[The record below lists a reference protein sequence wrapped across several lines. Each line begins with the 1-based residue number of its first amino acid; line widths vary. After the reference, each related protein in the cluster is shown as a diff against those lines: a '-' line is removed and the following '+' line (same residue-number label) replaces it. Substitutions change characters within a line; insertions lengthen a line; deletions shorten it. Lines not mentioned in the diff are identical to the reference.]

1 MPSPPSPLVPA
12 PSAAL
17 PITKSANTE
26 QAILDAL
33 SRLGPGAG
41 GARALLEAPA
51 AGPGTVSD
59 AAGARLADR
68 HATVSGDV
76 VVTAVRRLAAAPAMY
91 APMPDGLD
99 RRLVG
104 ALATRGIRELYTHQA
119 ETMAHALAGRST
131 VVVTPTASGKTLCY
145 NGPVLDAIL
154 ADPST
159 RALYL
164 YPTKALAQDQ
174 LAELHGLVELIQAQA
189 SEGDEGGSTRE
200 GPAIGVF
207 TYDGDTP
214 QDARRAIRTRAH
226 IVLSNPDMLHAGIL
240 PHHPR
245 WAKLFENL
253 RFVVIDEL
261 HAYRGVFGSHLA
273 NILRRLRRVCRH
285 YGSNPVFVCTSAT
298 IANPVDLAERLT
310 ETPMAL
316 VDRSGAPRAEKFF
329 AFVNPPVV
337 NSQLG
342 IRRSY
347 LAETRRITLEFLR
360 RHLQAIVF
368 AQSRLATEILTTYLK
383 EDCQGPPGAPE
394 MVRGYR
400 GGYLPLR
407 RREIERGLRE
417 GSVRAVVSTSALELG
432 IDIGALDASI
442 MAGYP
447 GTIAATWQRAGRAG
461 RRAGRSAAVLVASS
475 APLDQFMIRHPD
487 YFFGASPEQALVNP
501 DNLQILLDHIKCAAF
516 ELPFRSDERFG
527 QEDLAAV
534 LGLLGEEGFVHEA
547 DGQWNWTHESYP
559 ADAVSLR
566 SVSSD
571 NVVVIDVTV
580 DPQVIAET
588 DFTSAPSMLHEKAIY
603 ILEGQ
608 LFHVERFDFDHRKAY
623 VKRVDCDYYTDAI
636 KYSKVTILDER
647 SGDAAAEADE
657 SAPASA
663 EASAQAA
670 RIPGAHGE
678 VHVVARVIG
687 FKKIR
692 FYTNENVGSGELDLP
707 EQQMHTTS
715 YWLTVPTTLLASL
728 PYDSEAKRDGVSGMA
743 QAMRTVAQL
752 LLMCDRNDLGVSVNA
767 DGDAPIGA
775 GGADASALVRE
786 AGPRGARASAEAP
799 RIFIYDNYPGGIG
812 FSAPLY
818 DVQDRL
824 LEASADLIASCECER
839 GCPSC
844 VGPIGEI
851 GPHGKRVALDL
862 LERVTG
868 RAASAKAT
876 AGQVDEGEVP
886 F

>member
-1 MPSPPSPLVPA
+1 
-12 PSAAL
+12 
-17 PITKSANTE
+17 
-26 QAILDAL
+26 
-33 SRLGPGAG
+33 
-41 GARALLEAPA
+41 
-51 AGPGTVSD
+51 
-59 AAGARLADR
+59 
-68 HATVSGDV
+68 
-76 VVTAVRRLAAAPAMY
+76 
-91 APMPDGLD
+91 
-99 RRLVG
+99 
-104 ALATRGIRELYTHQA
+104 
-119 ETMAHALAGRST
+119 
-131 VVVTPTASGKTLCY
+131 
-145 NGPVLDAIL
+145 
-154 ADPST
+154 
-159 RALYL
+159 
-164 YPTKALAQDQ
+164 
-174 LAELHGLVELIQAQA
+174 
-189 SEGDEGGSTRE
+189 
-200 GPAIGVF
+200 
-207 TYDGDTP
+207 
-214 QDARRAIRTRAH
+214 
-226 IVLSNPDMLHAGIL
+226 MLHAGIL

-273 NILRRLRRVCRH
+273 NILRRLQRVCRH
-285 YGSNPVFVCTSAT
+285 YGSSPVFVCTSAT
-298 IANPVDLAERLT
+298 IANPVGLAERLT
-310 ETPMAL
+310 ERPMAL

-347 LAETRRITLEFLR
+347 LAETRRVTLEFLR

-475 APLDQFMIRHPD
+475 APLDQFIVRHPD
-487 YFFGASPEQALVNP
+487 YFFGASPEHALVNP

-516 ELPFRSDERFG
+516 ELPFQAGERFG
-527 QEDLAAV
+527 QEDLPAV

-647 SGDAAAEADE
+647 STPA
-657 SAPASA
+657 APAA
-663 EASAQAA
+663 V
-670 RIPGAHGE
+670 RPPIPGSHGE

-715 YWLTVPTTLLASL
+715 YWLTVPKDVLASL
-728 PYDSEAKRDGVSGMA
+728 PFDSEAKRDGVSGMA
-743 QAMRTVAQL
+743 QAMRTIAQL

-767 DGDAPIGA
+767 EGEAATGAAPA
-775 GGADASALVRE
+775 GL
-786 AGPRGARASAEAP
+786 RGAEALTKAPALEEP

-812 FSAPLY
+812 FSAPLFE
-818 DVQDRL
+818 VQDRL
-824 LEASADLIASCECER
+824 LDASADLIAGCECER

-851 GPHGKRVALDL
+851 GPQGKRVALAL
-862 LERVTG
+862 LERLTG
-868 RAASAKAT
+868 RAASAKAS